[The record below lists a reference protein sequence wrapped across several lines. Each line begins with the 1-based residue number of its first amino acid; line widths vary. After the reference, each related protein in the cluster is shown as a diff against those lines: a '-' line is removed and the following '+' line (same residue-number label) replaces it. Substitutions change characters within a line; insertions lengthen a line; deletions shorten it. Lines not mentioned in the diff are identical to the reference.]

1 MAGAAVAAVLQ
12 HIRQWVRG
20 PHDDATTDGQ
30 LLERFATLRDEA
42 AFAELVQRHGRLVH
56 NVCLRILRDVHDAED
71 AFQAVFLVLARKA
84 GAIRKR
90 DSVASWLYGV
100 AHRIAVRAKVQSR
113 GRGAAPSE
121 SVDMAQPDPANEA
134 AWRELQPLLDREL
147 DSLPEK
153 YKAPLLLCYFEGK
166 SNEEAAQLLHW
177 PSGTVKGR
185 LARARDLLRKRLE
198 QRGLALPIGTVLA
211 CLSGQAMAA
220 SPPADLFAVTVKATM
235 SVVAGTAAPAGGVSA
250 QAVALSQGELLTMFV
265 TKMKFATALVLLAGL
280 GVWTTMSGYQ
290 ALAER
295 PHVSAAAP
303 APLEAVQSAAPVA
316 PTAALET
323 VQAAA
328 DAAKASPFEGRWTTK
343 IEVGSESVSARIEF
357 TTEAGKL
364 KGTARLSKDKAFE
377 LQKIQVNGNKISFDC
392 DAVEADLSF
401 QGELK
406 DGIVTG
412 KLEMLGKNDGLKEGT
427 FTMTRP

>member
-84 GAIRKR
+84 NSIRNR

-113 GRGAAPSE
+113 RQSAVPSE

-211 CLSGQAMAA
+211 CLSGPAMAA

-265 TKMKFATALVLLAGL
+265 TKLKFATALVLLAGL
-280 GVWTTMSGYQ
+280 SVWTTMSGYR
-290 ALAER
+290 ALAEK
-295 PHVSAAAP
+295 PSASTEAAAP
-303 APLEAVQSAAPVA
+303 LDAVQNATP
-316 PTAALET
+316 AALET

-328 DAAKASPFEGRWTTK
+328 DTAKASPFEGRWTAK

-364 KGTARLSKDKAFE
+364 KGTARLSKDKTFE
-377 LQKIQVNGNKISFDC
+377 LQKIQVNANKISFDC

-401 QGELK
+401 HGELK